1 MKLRMSSTNAVIVAV
16 VAVAVLV
23 GAFWMLALSPK
34 KDEAKKLGTQVENL
48 EAELSQ
54 HRAEADEA
62 AEARE
67 GFSGDYQQLV
77 SLGKAV
83 PGDDDTPSL
92 LVQVNRIAR
101 SSHVKFGSLLLTA
114 EKGAGAEAAPS
125 APTTEEESA
134 PVSPTEAAAS
144 LMPLGAS
151 IGTAGLGVMPY
162 QLTFEGD
169 YFHMADFIH
178 GLDSMV
184 KTTDSNV
191 AVDGRLITIDGFTFK
206 AAEEGFPML
215 EATVSVTTY
224 VTPPEQGVTAGATP
238 SGPEPATATQA
249 STTIGG
255 TE

>member
-16 VAVAVLV
+16 AAVAVLV

-34 KDEAKKLGTQVENL
+34 KDEAKELGTKVENL

-54 HRAEADEA
+54 HRAEASEA
-62 AEARE
+62 VEARK
-67 GFSGDYQQLV
+67 GFSTDYQQLV

-92 LVQVNRIAR
+92 LVQFHRIAKR
-101 SSHVKFGSLLLTA
+101 SHVKFETFVLSGEDL
-114 EKGAGAEAAPS
+114 GAGGSEVPS
-125 APTTEEESA
+125 APSTEESA

-144 LMPLGAS
+144 LLPLGAA
-151 IGTAGLGVMPY
+151 IGPAGLGVMPY
-162 QLTFEGD
+162 TVKFEGS
-169 YFHMADFIH
+169 FFRLADFIH

-184 KTTDSNV
+184 KTTNSNV
-191 AVDGRLITIDGFTFK
+191 AVNGRLITIDGFSLKPTTGRK
-206 AAEEGFPML
+206 L
-215 EATVSVTTY
+215 LATVGVTTY
-224 VTPPEQGVTAGATP
+224 VTPPEQGLTAGATP
-238 SGPEPATATQA
+238 SGPAPTVATPA

>member
-1 MKLRMSSTNAVIVAV
+1 MSSTNAVIIAF
-16 VAVAVLV
+16 VAVAALV

-34 KDEAKKLGTQVENL
+34 KDEAKKLGAKVENL

-67 GFSGDYQQLV
+67 GFSTDYQQLV

-92 LVQVNRIAR
+92 LVQLNRIAKR
-101 SSHVKFGSLLLTA
+101 SHVKFQKFVLSSEGGEAA
-114 EKGAGAEAAPS
+114 ETAPS
-125 APTTEEESA
+125 APSTEESA
-134 PVSPTEAAAS
+134 PVAPTEAAAS
-144 LMPLGAS
+144 LMPLGAT
-151 IGTAGLGVMPY
+151 IGPAGLGVMPY
-162 QLTFEGD
+162 TLEFQGSF
-169 YFHMADFIH
+169 FHMADFIN

-184 KTTDSNV
+184 KTNNTKV
-191 AVDGRLITIDGFTFK
+191 AVDGRLITIDGFT
-206 AAEEGFPML
+206 L
-215 EATVSVTTY
+215 EPSESEIPNYLTASVAVTTY

-238 SGPEPATATQA
+238 SGPAPQTATPA

-255 TE
+255 AE